1 MTDYKQRFDIF
12 LCGGSEHLAMLGP
25 LLRKLRPYGTVHLG
39 SSFLTGDD
47 LRMLEG
53 LYDVLHTPRH
63 SDDGYHNFELFSI
76 RDINRIAT
84 APWFIKLDA
93 DIHLQDDWIEYVEEC
108 IATHPDAVLFG
119 PRKGNVDVSYSIEG
133 EAVRALLQ
141 QEIHVAGGRKVIGGF
156 YVGQTAFFKQHLRF
170 MDAVHEF
177 LANPERPG
185 VRVTGPRSASF
196 RGNEDTLRSL
206 VVHAAGAGDRLHV
219 FDARGRIRI
228 ERTNTVNP

>member
-1 MTDYKQRFDIF
+1 VTDYKKRFDIF

-25 LLRKLRPYGTVHLG
+25 LLRKLQPYGTVHLG
-39 SSFLTGDD
+39 SSFLSDDD
-47 LRMLEG
+47 LHVLDG

-63 SDDGYHNFELFSI
+63 SEDGYHNFELFSI
-76 RDINRIAT
+76 HDINRIAT
-84 APWFIKLDA
+84 APYFVKLDA
-93 DIHLQDDWIEYVEEC
+93 DIHLEADWIDYVEEC
-108 IATHPDAVLFG
+108 IAEQPDAVLFG
-119 PRKGNVDVSYSIEG
+119 PRKGNVDISYSIEG

-141 QEIHVAGGRKVIGGF
+141 QEIRVSGGRKVIGGF
-156 YVGQTAFFKQHLRF
+156 YVGQTAFFKQHLRL
-170 MDAVHEF
+170 MDLVHGF
-177 LANPERPG
+177 LSQRETDG
-185 VRVTGPRSASF
+185 VRVTGPRSAAF

>member
-1 MTDYKQRFDIF
+1 MTDYKKRFDIF
-12 LCGGSEHLAMLGP
+12 LCGGSGHLTMLGP

-39 SSFLTGDD
+39 SSFLTDDD
-47 LRMLEG
+47 LRVLEG

-76 RDINRIAT
+76 HDINRIAT

-93 DIHLQDDWIEYVEEC
+93 DIHVEDDWIGYVEES
-108 IATHPDAVLFG
+108 IALHPDAVLFG

-141 QEIHVAGGRKVIGGF
+141 HGIHVDGGRKVIGGF
-156 YVGQTAFFKQHLRF
+156 YVGQTAFFKQHLRL
-170 MDAVHEF
+170 MDAVHGF
-177 LANPERPG
+177 LSDPETHG
-185 VRVTGPRSASF
+185 VRITGPRSAAF

-219 FDARGRIRI
+219 LDAGGRIRI